1 MTSWYLVGSCTGR
14 SAGFS
19 PLRMR
24 GQRRWD
30 IDLARLDRAVAG
42 IGSLSRTRM
51 VSTVTVIKCNVSVGP
66 FVSQDQRGFDFLAIR
81 TSIRDGKDA
90 EQTEVLPLHCRGGRL
105 AYGVAPIGKTVTTG
119 ASQAL
124 ASSCGTAGGEAD
136 GPGHP
141 AGETDTGG
149 ESGPCSICIFAAA
162 RRSRTENRKCP
173 WICLLGCVDGY
184 SLS

>member
-1 MTSWYLVGSCTGR
+1 MFPSGR
-14 SAGFS
+14 LFG
-19 PLRMR
+19 
-24 GQRRWD
+24 
-30 IDLARLDRAVAG
+30 
-42 IGSLSRTRM
+42 RTE
-51 VSTVTVIKCNVSVGP
+51 
-66 FVSQDQRGFDFLAIR
+66 RGFDFLAIR

-90 EQTEVLPLHCRGGRL
+90 EQTEVLPLHCRGWRL

-149 ESGPCSICIFAAA
+149 DGPLVRFVYIAAA
-162 RRSRTENRKCP
+162 RTSRTENRKCP
-173 WICLLGCVDGY
+173 WDLPSRMC
-184 SLS
+184 

>member
-1 MTSWYLVGSCTGR
+1 MARRANGEAESSAISAASSSRQTVSFSGR
-14 SAGFS
+14 LFG
-19 PLRMR
+19 
-24 GQRRWD
+24 
-30 IDLARLDRAVAG
+30 
-42 IGSLSRTRM
+42 RTE
-51 VSTVTVIKCNVSVGP
+51 
-66 FVSQDQRGFDFLAIR
+66 RGFDFLAIR

-90 EQTEVLPLHCRGGRL
+90 AQTEVLPLHCRGGRL

-149 ESGPCSICIFAAA
+149 DGPCSICIDRCCANE
-162 RRSRTENRKCP
+162 S
-173 WICLLGCVDGY
+173 DGKP
-184 SLS
+184 